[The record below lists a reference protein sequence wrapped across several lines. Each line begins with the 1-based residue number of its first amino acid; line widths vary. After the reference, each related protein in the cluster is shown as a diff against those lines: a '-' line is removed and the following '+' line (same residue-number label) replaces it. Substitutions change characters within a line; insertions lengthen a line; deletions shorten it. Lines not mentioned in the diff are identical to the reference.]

1 MGIITRAIRHIGIA
15 DYWLLLFEIM
25 PGIPNPAIGYLY
37 DMRIS
42 PALPT
47 TSRLAAFA
55 AFGIALAFATRAS
68 AQSVCSSEP
77 LAVQV
82 LGSGG
87 PHAGGTRASTGYLVW
102 RGGRAIV
109 MVDAGG
115 GTFLR
120 FGEAGAQLQDLSL
133 LAISHLHPDHVSDL
147 PALLWLSELARQQPL
162 KIAGPTGAGA
172 FPSIDAFVRRLFDT
186 SSGAFPILGG
196 TLGQPGRGVRLD
208 VVEVNAT
215 VGTSSTILSDNDLEV
230 SAMGVP
236 HGNVPSVA
244 YRVRVGDRSIV
255 FGSDQNGSDERFTSF
270 AAGADVLIMHF
281 ALSAQAPDP
290 IAQIHARPAT
300 VGQIAQEAK
309 ARRLVLSHFIQVPS
323 TVTTPEWF
331 SLFDLGAAVGEA
343 RKHFSGPIDPAIDL
357 QCIPIR

>member
-1 MGIITRAIRHIGIA
+1 MKKSPQ
-15 DYWLLLFEIM
+15 L
-25 PGIPNPAIGYLY
+25 
-37 DMRIS
+37 MRG
-42 PALPT
+42 P
-47 TSRLAAFA
+47 LAAFTWRKEMLGSPVTRRLITSPLGAFA
-55 AFGIALAFATRAS
+55 ALGVVLIFATRAS

-87 PHAGGTRASTGYLVW
+87 PNAGGTRASTGYLVW
-102 RGGRAIV
+102 RGGRAVV

-120 FGEAGAQLQDLSL
+120 FGEAGARLQDLSL

-172 FPSIDAFVRRLFDT
+172 FPSIDVFIRRLFDT

-196 TLGQPGRGVRLD
+196 TLGQPGQGVRLD
-208 VVEVNAT
+208 VVVVDAM
-215 VGTSSTILSDNDLEV
+215 VGTSSTIWSDNDLEV
-230 SAMGVP
+230 SAIGVP
-236 HGNVPSVA
+236 HGNAPSIA

-255 FGSDQNGSDERFTSF
+255 FGGDQNGSDERFTSL
-270 AAGADVLIMHF
+270 AADADALIMHF
-281 ALSAQAPDP
+281 GLSARAPDQL
-290 IAQIHARPAT
+290 AQLHARPA
-300 VGQIAQEAK
+300 VIGRVAQKAK
-309 ARRLVLSHFIQVPS
+309 VKRLVLSHLMQGPS
-323 TVTTPEWF
+323 AVRTPEWF
-331 SLFDLGAAVGEA
+331 SLFDLGDAVGEV
-343 RKHFSGPIDPAIDL
+343 RKHFSGRIDTAVDL